1 MLYCAAADGCA
12 PVLHDFASSE
22 TSVTHSAGAETN
34 ASACLVIAPAERGA
48 KASAPSP
55 STPAAMLASSPPSAP
70 PALSAR
76 TVGAAAA
83 EGAEGTAHAAAAE
96 GEAAPAPAPAPAPP
110 FAGHFADPNH
120 PGCPRSISA
129 NATAATVSGE
139 DEDGRPWTVR
149 ASVASNTAGLAT
161 ILVDFSPK
169 GGPEALEGT
178 WSGASI
184 AWADGNSWEL
194 LTHATTSHCA
204 EYQAASSSPSSPSAS
219 PFPSPGSSSA
229 SSPPSP
235 PSCCHQ

>member
-22 TSVTHSAGAETN
+22 TRVTHSAGAETD
-34 ASACLVIAPAERGA
+34 ASACLVPAERGV

-55 STPAAMLASSPPSAP
+55 STPAAMRASSPPSPP

-83 EGAEGTAHAAAAE
+83 EGAEGAANAAAAE
-96 GEAAPAPAPAPAPP
+96 AEAAPAPAPAPAPPP

-139 DEDGRPWTVR
+139 DEDKQPWTVR
-149 ASVASNTAGLAT
+149 ASVASNTTAGLAT

-169 GGPEALEGT
+169 GGPEALEGL

-184 AWADGNSWEL
+184 TWADGSSWEL
-194 LTHATTSHCA
+194 LTHATRSHCA
-204 EYQAASSSPSSPSAS
+204 EYQAPSAS
-219 PFPSPGSSSA
+219 G
-229 SSPPSP
+229 
-235 PSCCHQ
+235 